1 MGSVKNEYTDSL
13 GYASKSF
20 LSIHLIAA
28 HGARNDSAARHGGPM
43 LRDGGELRVKQALQ
57 TAIPG
62 EH

>member
-1 MGSVKNEYTDSL
+1 MGSVKNGYTDSL

-28 HGARNDSAARHGGPM
+28 NSARNDSAARHGGPM
-43 LRDGGELRVKQALQ
+43 LCDGDELRVKQVFQ

-62 EH
+62 DH